1 VSSGIAA
8 VSGVMLA
15 AAVSMAGMSADPA
28 MAQLLASS
36 YAAY

>member
-1 VSSGIAA
+1 VSCGIAA

-15 AAVSMAGMSADPA
+15 AAVSMAGLSSDPA
-28 MAQLLASS
+28 MAQLLANS